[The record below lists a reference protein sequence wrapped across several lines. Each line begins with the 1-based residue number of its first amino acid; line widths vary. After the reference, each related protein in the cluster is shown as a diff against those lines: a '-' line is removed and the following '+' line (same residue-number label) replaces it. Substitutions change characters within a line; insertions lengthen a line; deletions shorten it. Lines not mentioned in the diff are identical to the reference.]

1 MLLFPLNVAYR
12 NLEPDSDEA
21 KWMEKIMAVIADIH
35 GFEIGR
41 RQNMPR
47 ARNVST

>member
-12 NLEPDSDEA
+12 NLEPESDEA
-21 KWMEKIMAVIADIH
+21 RWMEKIMAVTADIH

-41 RQNMPR
+41 RENMLQ
-47 ARNVST
+47 ARNVSI